1 MRWLRRLAWTALSLI
16 VLAFAVGWVY
26 SRLALPKTSGEV
38 TLSGAQGSIRIAR
51 DVHGI
56 PSIEAQSAAD
66 LAFGLGVAHA
76 QDRLWQLET
85 HRRIGAGQLA
95 EAFGE
100 AAVANDRFL
109 RALGVR
115 RAAERQWAR
124 LQADTSAP
132 AAEARAVLQAY
143 ARGVNSWVREGLRAR
158 PPEFLVLGLQPG
170 EWTPVD
176 SLAWSI
182 MMAWDLGG
190 NWTSELLRLR
200 LSERLSVARIHE
212 LMPPYPG
219 EPVPQTADFAELYR
233 GLQLLPTT
241 TRAEGPA
248 SRWWALGDAAPP
260 SGIEGVGSNNWVL
273 AGSQSSTGRPLLAN
287 DPHLKLSAPALW
299 YFARLKAPGIE
310 VAGASMPGL
319 PMVVLGQNR
328 HIAWGFTNTGP
339 DVQDLYIEQIKPD
352 DPTQYRTP
360 QGWAAFEQAEDTIR
374 VRGGAEVRIT
384 VRSTRHGPVISDAY
398 DAAQRLGPG
407 GGAPERHVLALR
419 WTALDADA
427 ETLSVGLAL
436 NRADSVEAF
445 IQAAK
450 AGWRAPMQN
459 MVVADN
465 RGASG
470 HIAVV
475 LPGRIPVRRP
485 ENDLK
490 GLAPAPGWDERYDWA
505 GWLPPEALFTE
516 RDPARGW
523 IATANQRTVPADW
536 PHFLSSDWALP
547 YRQQRIEALLQARP
561 RHSLDDLRGMQADIR
576 SLAVDSLL
584 PYLQR
589 AGSSHPLAAAAQ
601 AQLKGFDGVMA
612 ADRAAPLIY
621 WAWYRHLVRALVAD
635 EIGPSFDQRAG
646 NRTFRDAVEA
656 MLAAGEPGAADTA
669 RAWWCDDKATP
680 ATPETCQARVDLAF
694 TQALDELQ
702 QRFGADVAAWR
713 WGAAHQARSEHRP
726 FSSVKPLARFFELRT
741 PVGGD
746 TYTVNVSRVGL
757 SADKTT
763 GERYLDEHGP
773 SLRALYDIAQPD
785 NSRVMHSTGQSG
797 LPWARHYRSFVKPWA
812 EVKDVPLWGRGE
824 EGGVMVVQPA
834 GSPR

>member
-1 MRWLRRLAWTALSLI
+1 MSIAEAVREGCVQRRM
-16 VLAFAVGWVY
+16 G
-26 SRLALPKTSGEV
+26 G
-38 TLSGAQGSIRIAR
+38 
-51 DVHGI
+51 
-56 PSIEAQSAAD
+56 
-66 LAFGLGVAHA
+66 
-76 QDRLWQLET
+76 
-85 HRRIGAGQLA
+85 GQLA
-95 EAFGE
+95 DAFGE

-505 GWLPPEALFTE
+505 GWLPPEA
-516 RDPARGW
+516 
-523 IATANQRTVPADW
+523 
-536 PHFLSSDWALP
+536 
-547 YRQQRIEALLQARP
+547 
-561 RHSLDDLRGMQADIR
+561 
-576 SLAVDSLL
+576 
-584 PYLQR
+584 
-589 AGSSHPLAAAAQ
+589 
-601 AQLKGFDGVMA
+601 
-612 ADRAAPLIY
+612 
-621 WAWYRHLVRALVAD
+621 
-635 EIGPSFDQRAG
+635 
-646 NRTFRDAVEA
+646 
-656 MLAAGEPGAADTA
+656 
-669 RAWWCDDKATP
+669 
-680 ATPETCQARVDLAF
+680 
-694 TQALDELQ
+694 
-702 QRFGADVAAWR
+702 
-713 WGAAHQARSEHRP
+713 
-726 FSSVKPLARFFELRT
+726 
-741 PVGGD
+741 
-746 TYTVNVSRVGL
+746 
-757 SADKTT
+757 
-763 GERYLDEHGP
+763 
-773 SLRALYDIAQPD
+773 
-785 NSRVMHSTGQSG
+785 
-797 LPWARHYRSFVKPWA
+797 
-812 EVKDVPLWGRGE
+812 
-824 EGGVMVVQPA
+824 
-834 GSPR
+834 